1 MTPSVF
7 KAHGTTAA
15 ILVLGASFVF
25 ALLMLLFSEN
35 EVEPNPNTNG
45 YSKSSIGHEL
55 LINMLEELGYQ
66 VRINRLT
73 DPGSTIAGDLVVYAE
88 PHADFL
94 PDGDELA
101 NVLETAGAVLL
112 VLPKRLGV
120 IDPDDPQKI
129 LRSST
134 NVNAQEVLSKFLMN
148 AEVWPPDGSE
158 LKPISLTQNSFGKV
172 PQVAALQLMDA
183 PFLDVLMRTDQGVFL
198 GRDGEASGNLF
209 VLSDPDIIA
218 THGLMHGDNAEL
230 VVTIIDHILPEG
242 GAIVFDESAH
252 GFAVSKSFWQELFRF
267 PLSLATLHG
276 FLVFLILMW
285 ITLGRMGQ
293 KRVLP
298 PAIPPGKKFLLEN
311 VSNLLTFYG
320 HRGFLGHKYLNNSL
334 RRTANKLR
342 ISGSQEEIEVR
353 MEAMAQR
360 RNLAWEVERWR
371 SELDAN
377 KGSTSRGARSVL
389 DVAREIHRWNRE
401 MLNGS

>member
-1 MTPSVF
+1 MKPPGF
-7 KAHGTTAA
+7 KVRGITAA

-25 ALLMLLFSEN
+25 ALLMLLFSDGEG
-35 EVEPNPNTNG
+35 EPNPNTNG

-55 LINMLEELGYQ
+55 LINMLDELGYQ

-73 DPGSTIAGDLVVYAE
+73 DPGSTIAGDLVIYAE
-88 PHADFL
+88 PNVGFL
-94 PDGDELA
+94 PDGEELA
-101 NVLETAGAVLL
+101 SVLETAGAVLL

-120 IDPDDPQKI
+120 VDPDDPQKI

-134 NVNAQEVLSKFLMN
+134 SVNAQEVLSRFLMN
-148 AEVWPPDGSE
+148 AEVMPPDESDLE
-158 LKPISLTQNSFGKV
+158 PISLTQNSFEKV
-172 PQVAALQLMDA
+172 PQVASLQLMDA
-183 PFLDVLMRTDQGVFL
+183 PFLDVLMRTERGVFL
-198 GRDGEASGNLF
+198 GRDGEESGNLF

-230 VVTIIDHILPEG
+230 VVAIIDHILPEG

-298 PAIPPGKKFLLEN
+298 PTIPPGKRFLLEN

-320 HRGFLGHKYLNNSL
+320 HRGFLGHKYLDNSL

-342 ISGSQEEIEVR
+342 ISGSKQEIEARLEV
-353 MEAMAQR
+353 MAEQ
-360 RNLAWEVERWR
+360 RNLGWEVERWR
-371 SELDAN
+371 SELGAN
-377 KGSTSRGARSVL
+377 KGITARSAQSVL
-389 DVAREIHRWNRE
+389 RVAREVHQWNRE